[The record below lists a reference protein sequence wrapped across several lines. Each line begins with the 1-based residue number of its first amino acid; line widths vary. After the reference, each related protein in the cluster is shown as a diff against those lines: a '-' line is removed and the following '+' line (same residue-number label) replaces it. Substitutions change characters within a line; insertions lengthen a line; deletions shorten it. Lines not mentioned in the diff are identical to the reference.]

1 MRKSK
6 NLVKIDLYA
15 MSKFFVRVELGDY
28 KVSKKTKQ
36 RKKIE
41 KKNSMSTGLP
51 LNFTKFFL
59 SKSAR
64 ELRHMNLQM
73 YYTKTQNLPKEK
85 EQRLQKGK
93 KGQRAQK
100 NGPKSHKGKKK
111 DKSGK
116 VIKSMKVARKQ
127 LKKRHRSQKNGPKTH
142 KGKKKPKTGNV
153 IKSMKVPRKQ
163 LKKKKKSV

>member
-127 LKKRHRSQKNGPKTH
+127 LKK
-142 KGKKKPKTGNV
+142 
-153 IKSMKVPRKQ
+153 
-163 LKKKKKSV
+163 KKKSV